1 MVIVTYMEIY
11 QKSLKLKIIVSLSL
25 HRWVKKLSN
34 LFRRRHW
41 REGRGRSTSS
51 SSGHSSPPSEKLSQ
65 WERPFKPII
74 IEPHIFRSWKTS
86 SGFKMINVQV
96 GSPPFK
102 PCFHLKL
109 DTGTYGNQLCKVP
122 AESYL
127 DCVVPWTKIVIGCCS
142 WSFFNKLLR
151 KILRRRCIGRD
162 LWWKCIFS
170 GSTLTI
176 PENIGTHHL
185 GNELETL
192 REGISYW
199 KKRQLWWGLLFLQ
212 LPEQVLHPVLPS
224 FPSSALYSTKV
235 SGRPT
240 FHWTLGFRRCLR
252 NCKIPPVDQSFI
264 KTPGLAKSFS
274 NAVPSRLQGFCTTF
288 KVLPTWWFQFRRPEL
303 EARFTLFSFRAFA
316 KKPFPEKN
324 FMFSRSKHTKNFA
337 PTLHWAWRNDWEWNI
352 PSVIF

>member
-1 MVIVTYMEIY
+1 
-11 QKSLKLKIIVSLSL
+11 
-25 HRWVKKLSN
+25 
-34 LFRRRHW
+34 
-41 REGRGRSTSS
+41 
-51 SSGHSSPPSEKLSQ
+51 
-65 WERPFKPII
+65 
-74 IEPHIFRSWKTS
+74 
-86 SGFKMINVQV
+86 MINVQV

-127 DCVVPWTKIVIGCCS
+127 VFVVPWTKIVIGCCS

-162 LWWKCIFS
+162 LRWKCIFS

-176 PENIGTHHL
+176 PEHWDTSSWQWTRNAEGRHL
-185 GNELETL
+185 LL
-192 REGISYW
+192 

-264 KTPGLAKSFS
+264 KPPELAKSFS

-288 KVLPTWWFQFRRPEL
+288 KVLPTWWFQFRCWPEL
-303 EARFTLFSFRAFA
+303 EPDSPYSVSVHLQTSLS
-316 KKPFPEKN
+316 
-324 FMFSRSKHTKNFA
+324 
-337 PTLHWAWRNDWEWNI
+337 PT
-352 PSVIF
+352 S